1 MPQRQSL
8 RNVHY
13 AILKQDDTEGV
24 AYEAPLPL
32 VGAISAK
39 VSPTSNQEKLWA
51 DDRIF
56 DIAAN
61 LGEITLEMELVS
73 LPLKAQAVLLG
84 HTYED
89 GVLTKTDTDEPPYL
103 AIGFMSQPQPGRFQ
117 LVWLYKGKFALIQDE
132 FGTATDTAAWRTAKL
147 TGTFVK
153 QYQVIRYISQRMYEN
168 EILTKDELDMVIRHY
183 QETLH
188 PLFGLGLDAIGGSP

>member
-1 MPQRQSL
+1 M
-8 RNVHY
+8 Y
-13 AILKQDDTEGV
+13 
-24 AYEAPLPL
+24 
-32 VGAISAK
+32 
-39 VSPTSNQEKLWA
+39 A

-89 GVLTKTDTDEPPYL
+89 GVMTKTDTDEPPYL

-117 LVWLYKGKFALIQDE
+117 LVWLYKGKFALVQDE

-153 QYQVIRYISQRMYEN
+153 RAFDGQWQVIAD
-168 EILTKDELDMVIRHY
+168 TVDESFTDAEDWFKSVY
-183 QETLH
+183 
-188 PLFGLGLDAIGGSP
+188 PLPIDP